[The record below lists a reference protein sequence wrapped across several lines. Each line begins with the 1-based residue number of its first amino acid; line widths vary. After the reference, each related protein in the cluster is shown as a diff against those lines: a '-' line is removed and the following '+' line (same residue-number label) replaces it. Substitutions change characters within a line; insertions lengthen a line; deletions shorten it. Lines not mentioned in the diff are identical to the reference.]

1 MVKQALTY
9 LIILFIAP
17 FLIGC
22 GEPDGGRGLPVQP
35 LTIETQS
42 GQVHEFE
49 VELALTQEE
58 MAVGLMFRKDMDDNK
73 GMLFYFGQEREI
85 NFWMKNT
92 FIPLDMIF
100 IRADGIIHHI
110 HENAVPEDLTPI
122 PSQGEVMGV
131 LEINAGLSK
140 KLGIQPGDLVN
151 QPLFGN

>member
-1 MVKQALTY
+1 MVKQGLTY
-9 LIILFIAP
+9 LIILFITP
-17 FLIGC
+17 FLTGC
-22 GEPDGGRGLPVQP
+22 GEPEGGRGLPVQP

-42 GQVHEFE
+42 GQIHEFE

-58 MAVGLMFRKDMDDNK
+58 MSVGLMFREDMDDDK

-100 IRADGIIHHI
+100 IKADGTIHHI

-122 PSQGEVMGV
+122 PSQGRVMAV

-140 KLGIQPGDLVN
+140 KLGIQPGDRVN
-151 QPLFGN
+151 QALFAN